1 MSMEHLITDRT
12 KADVDRWAELKAKGL
27 ANMTEAEKAEW
38 MGFLKGSY
46 NFTDMNRVEE
56 AVVALSE
63 RMHEMGYPH
72 DALTTKTDWNYWSVP
87 TRTDMIRY
95 FGNVATIRAAIPVYG
110 TTPATP
116 TVNSRFNYSRANDLE
131 KILVDVDEILTNIP
145 KAMHYAGE
153 VFSGEV

>member
-1 MSMEHLITDRT
+1 MDLITDRT
-12 KADVDRWAELKAKGL
+12 QRDVNRWAELKAKGL
-27 ANMTEAEKAEW
+27 AAMNEAEKAEW
-38 MGFLKGSY
+38 LGLMKGCY
-46 NFTDMNRVEE
+46 NYSDMNRVEE
-56 AVVALSE
+56 AVAEISE

-72 DALTTKTDWNYWSVP
+72 EELTTKTDWNYWSVP

-116 TVNSRFNYSRANDLE
+116 TINNRFNYRRANDLE

-145 KAMHYAGE
+145 KAMHCAGE